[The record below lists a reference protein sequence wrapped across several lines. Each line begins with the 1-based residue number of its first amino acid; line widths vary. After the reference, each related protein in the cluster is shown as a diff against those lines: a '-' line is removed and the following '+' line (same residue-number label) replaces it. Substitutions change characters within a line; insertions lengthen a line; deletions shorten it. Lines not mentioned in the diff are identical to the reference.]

1 MLTNCSTIL
10 LTIEPVS
17 FCVSSLAI
25 KKAGK
30 NKKRKVSLR
39 GRNLLN
45 FINKFSN
52 INSEF
57 VKRSTFIS
65 WNARNINQFADYL
78 SNFFPKRRIIFGK
91 KQWDYILRKNT
102 HSVKTGNLVCRR
114 CKILLSCCFGRSW
127 NISGKCW
134 NKTLVASISNLIN
147 ML

>member
-17 FCVSSLAI
+17 FCFSSLAV
-25 KKAGK
+25 KKGGK
-30 NKKRKVSLR
+30 SKKRTVRLR

-52 INSEF
+52 VNSEF

-65 WNARNINQFADYL
+65 WNARNNNQFANYL
-78 SNFFPKRRIIFGK
+78 SDFLPKRRIILGK
-91 KQWDYILRKNT
+91 KQWDYYIEKNT

-114 CKILLSCCFGRSW
+114 YKILLSCCFERRW
-127 NISGKCW
+127 NISGKCS
-134 NKTLVASISNLIN
+134 NKPLVASISNLIN
-147 ML
+147 LL